1 MNCQACKLLEN
12 SSLLL
17 TELVLALIFLAGCN
31 NISFGYTPNAPI
43 ADSSW
48 SMAWSFEVTDL
59 FGPNMHVEI
68 CKFDGFDFSCLG
80 LP

>member
-1 MNCQACKLLEN
+1 
-12 SSLLL
+12 
-17 TELVLALIFLAGCN
+17 
-31 NISFGYTPNAPI
+31 
-43 ADSSW
+43 
-48 SMAWSFEVTDL
+48 MAWSFEVTDL